1 MITLHYESRFGLA
14 RGAVYKDG
22 LPQLYAEGLEH
33 DPSVG
38 VLGTRSVARLKKR
51 AGGMLFLALAGGE
64 DAVLE
69 GPQAVLDKLTEGAAV
84 EVEITAEN
92 RGDSY
97 KLARAR
103 FQALADGA
111 PRRLLPALSLKDR
124 LLAQVHHLIGDG
136 PVTMACDR
144 EAIKAAYDHALDP
157 NDFLSPGGFMSIEP
171 TNALIAC
178 DVDSSQGESSLAAT
192 PRTVAKACN
201 EAAVGDLPRRLRLS
215 GYAGLVVVDLIGKR
229 HDFDKLKALLLKGF
243 AAEAPR
249 IVLAPIGK
257 FGTLEFIRPWGAC
270 PLGEDYAMDRK
281 ALHWLYKAVEL
292 SEQDHS
298 RIIVMRLRADDIA
311 VLKPLIAASLDPL
324 APMLRLETTTTK
336 PEVFAL

>member
-22 LPQLYAEGLEH
+22 LPHLYAEGLEH
-33 DPSVG
+33 DPSPG

-51 AGGMLFLALAGGE
+51 AGSMIFMALAGGE

-69 GPQAVLDKLTEGAAV
+69 GPQDKLDKLTEGAAV
-84 EVEITAEN
+84 EVEIIAEN
-92 RGDSY
+92 RGDRY

-103 FQALADGA
+103 FVAPGEGE
-111 PRRLLPALSLKDR
+111 PRRLSPVVSLKER
-124 LLAQVHHLIGDG
+124 LIAQARHLIGAL
-136 PVTMACDR
+136 PVTVACDR
-144 EAIKAAYDHALDP
+144 EAIKVAHERALDP
-157 NDFLSPGGFMSIEP
+157 NDVLPKGGFLSIEP

-178 DVDSSQGESSLAAT
+178 DVDSRQGESSLSST

-201 EAAVGDLPRRLRLS
+201 EAAVSDLPRRLRLS

-229 HDFDKLKALLLKGF
+229 HDFDRLKALLLDGF

-249 IVLAPIGK
+249 IVVAPIGK

-270 PLGEDYAMDRK
+270 PLGENYSMDNK
-281 ALHWLYKAVEL
+281 ALHWLYRAVEL
-292 SEQDHS
+292 SEQDRS
-298 RIIVMRLRADDIA
+298 RIIVMRLHEDHIR
-311 VLKPLIAASLDPL
+311 VLKPLIAGALDPM
-324 APMLRLETTTTK
+324 APMLRLETTTAK